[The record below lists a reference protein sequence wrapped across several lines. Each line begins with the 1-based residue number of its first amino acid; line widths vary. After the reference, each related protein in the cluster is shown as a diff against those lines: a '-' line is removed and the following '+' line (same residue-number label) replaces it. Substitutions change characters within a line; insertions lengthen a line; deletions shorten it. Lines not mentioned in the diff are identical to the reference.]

1 MWKMITVKSFFKKNW
16 LVMATMALSI
26 GILTYFLITTDGIAA
41 FASISNRLQVPW
53 LLLMFLAMVGMW
65 AMEGLSLHVIARRIY
80 ADWPLR
86 YSLVVGMIGLLYGA
100 LTPFSTGGQPMQIYY
115 MRKMGMD
122 TGKAGAIVAVKTLVY
137 QVVVVVFALIMV
149 FWKLPYFQQQVS
161 DFAFITIIGLVT
173 NLVFVAA
180 VFFFAVNQKATN
192 KIIRGIV
199 TLLHKIHLC
208 KKPDEQYQ
216 KFHDEFAL
224 FYDSTRLM
232 GRSFMVYIYT
242 ALFTVAQLLCTF
254 LVPYLIYR
262 SFSFSGESPVTM
274 VAAQS
279 FVTMVSAFVPLPG
292 ASGGAEASFALYFQN
307 FFGSILGADGKSYP
321 TLVPAIFVW
330 RIATYYMTIA
340 VGAIVAFIGNRF
352 SPCTLH
358 PSKAMIR
365 MKQA

>member
-1 MWKMITVKSFFKKNW
+1 MAIAKFLKKNW
-16 LVMATMALSI
+16 LVLATMALSI
-26 GILTYFLITTDGIAA
+26 GILTYFLITTNGIAA
-41 FASISNRLQVPW
+41 FAEIASTLRFRWLW
-53 LLLMFLAMVGMW
+53 LLAAAMIGMW

-137 QVVVVVFALIMV
+137 QVVVVAFALVMV
-149 FWKLPYFQQQVS
+149 FWKLPYFQREVS
-161 DFAFITIIGLVT
+161 NFAFITIIGLVT
-173 NLVFVAA
+173 NLVFVIA
-180 VFFFAVNQKATN
+180 VLFFAANQKATN
-192 KIIRGIV
+192 KIIRWVIH
-199 TLLHKIHLC
+199 LLHKIHLC
-208 KKPDEQYQ
+208 KNPEERYQ
-216 KFHDEFAL
+216 KFHDEFSL

-232 GRSFMVYIYT
+232 GRSFMVYVYT
-242 ALFTVAQLLCTF
+242 ALFTVAQIFCTCI
-254 LVPYLIYR
+254 VPYFIYR
-262 SFSFSGESPVTM
+262 SFNFSGDSPITM

-292 ASGGAEASFALYFQN
+292 ASGGAEGSFALYFQN
-307 FFGSILGADGKSYP
+307 FFRNN

-330 RIATYYMTIA
+330 RITTYYMTIA
-340 VGAIVAFIGNRF
+340 VGAVVTFFGNRF
-352 SPCTLH
+352 SPRTLH
-358 PSKAMIR
+358 PSKAMLR